1 MAVAVRRVVENG
13 RLCPTPMTWS
23 VVRGFG
29 KVKYFNASYAILIA
43 VPILAELH
51 HKAVTASPTVAA
63 TLAFPVTLQWLYA
76 ASLSY
81 AVGIALYQYFC
92 PKTIKDYGTVE
103 DYIAHAHEVFLRAHP
118 QHRVDVVLTHLDPN
132 IDSEIQQKIETLLG
146 SRENAGAAERL
157 AVQEEL
163 DKLIGSL
170 HADAVQRFLAKDYQS
185 QDRRA
190 PVARWISFVLYVVGS
205 GILVILLIRRSAH
218 VFFMI

>member
-1 MAVAVRRVVENG
+1 
-13 RLCPTPMTWS
+13 MTWS

-29 KVKYFNASYAILIA
+29 KVKYFNLSYVVLFA

-51 HKAVTASPTVAA
+51 HKAVTASAMVAA
-63 TLAFPVTLQWLYA
+63 ALAFPVTLQWLYG

-92 PKTIKDYGTVE
+92 PKIIKEFGTVE
-103 DYIAHAHEVFLRAHP
+103 DYITHAHEVFLRAHP
-118 QHRVDVVLTHLDPN
+118 QHRVDVVLTHLDPH
-132 IDSEIQQKIETLLG
+132 IDSEIQRRIEALLG
-146 SRENAGAAERL
+146 SRETAGASERL

-170 HADAVQRFLAKDYQS
+170 HADAVQRFLAKEYRS

-190 PVARWISFVLYVVGS
+190 AVARWISFALYVVGT
-205 GILVILLIRRSAH
+205 GILAILLIHRSAH